1 MSRRPA
7 EDGHQRREDG
17 VPPVRVLAW
26 ELTRACNLS
35 CPYCRA
41 SAGRKAP
48 GELST
53 ARALDALDQ
62 FARLGRPLLIV
73 SGGEPLMRPDLFE
86 IIDRAVAMGFPTAL
100 ATNGTLIEDCLAERL
115 KAAGLRRVSV
125 SLDYPDARRHESVRG
140 EGSFDA
146 AWRGIESLKSR
157 EVSFQ
162 INMTVG
168 PENAG
173 EMGAM
178 RDLAEKMGADAFHL
192 FFVVE
197 VGRARGARQGL
208 APAEYERVLNEAA
221 VLEST
226 SRLPMRI
233 TCAPQYRRIR
243 RERGLGERA
252 GRGSSGCMAG
262 RGFLFVSATGEVKP
276 CGYFDLVVGRVD
288 EGPLDQLWR
297 EAEVF
302 RLLRQPE
309 TFGGKCGIC
318 VYRESCGGCRARAYA
333 ETGDFLREDPACVYN
348 P

>member
-1 MSRRPA
+1 M
-7 EDGHQRREDG
+7 
-17 VPPVRVLAW
+17 RVVAW
-26 ELTRACNLS
+26 EVTRACNLS

-53 ARALDALDQ
+53 ARALDALDR
-62 FARLGRPLLIV
+62 FACLGRPLLIV

-86 IIDRAVAMGFPTAL
+86 IIDRAVAMDFPTAL
-100 ATNGTLIEDCLAERL
+100 ATNGTLIDDGLAERL

-125 SLDYPDARRHESVRG
+125 SLDYPDARRHDGVRG

-146 AWRGIESLKSR
+146 ALHGIESLKSR
-157 EVSFQ
+157 GVSFQ

-168 PENAG
+168 PENAD

-178 RDLAEKMGADAFHL
+178 CEVAEKMGADAFHL
-192 FFVVE
+192 FFVVD
-197 VGRARGARQGL
+197 VGRARGGRGRL
-208 APAEYERVLNEAA
+208 APGEYERVLNEAA

-226 SRLPMRI
+226 CQVPMRI

-243 RERGLGERA
+243 RERGLPERA
-252 GRGSSGCMAG
+252 GRPSAGCMAG
-262 RGFLFVSATGEVKP
+262 RGFLFVSAEGEIKP
-276 CGYFDLVVGRVD
+276 CGYFDLVVARLED
-288 EGPLDQLWR
+288 GPLDQLWR
-297 EAEVF
+297 GAEVF
-302 RLLRQPE
+302 RRLRQPE

-318 VYRESCGGCRARAYA
+318 VWREPCGGCRARAYA
-333 ETGDFLREDPACVYN
+333 ATGDFLREDPACMYN